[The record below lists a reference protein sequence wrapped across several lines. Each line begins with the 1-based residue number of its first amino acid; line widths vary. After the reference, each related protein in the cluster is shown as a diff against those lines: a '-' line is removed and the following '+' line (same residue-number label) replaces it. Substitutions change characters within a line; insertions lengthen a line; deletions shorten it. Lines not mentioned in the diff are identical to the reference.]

1 MGGYSFYRS
10 ELGGWGRDR
19 WEDVLQGQVSKALPH
34 RPGDYMTKSQGLRC
48 FLGLDSSPDKNSMD
62 QQSLQ
67 TIIKSEY
74 PGLKTPW
81 VRKTI
86 PEMKIWKKEPGN

>member
-1 MGGYSFYRS
+1 MPQEDVSGKKFSGLKMGGRGYSFHRS

-19 WEDVLQGQVSKALPH
+19 WEDVLQGQISKALPH

-62 QQSLQ
+62 Q
-67 TIIKSEY
+67 
-74 PGLKTPW
+74 
-81 VRKTI
+81 
-86 PEMKIWKKEPGN
+86 